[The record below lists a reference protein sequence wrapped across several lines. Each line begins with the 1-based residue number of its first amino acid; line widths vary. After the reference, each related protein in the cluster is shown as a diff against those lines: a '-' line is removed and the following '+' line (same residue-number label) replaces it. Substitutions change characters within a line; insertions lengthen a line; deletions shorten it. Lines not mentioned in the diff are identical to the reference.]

1 MKSQFKKLGMERL
14 LLRLKLEILFL
25 GKYNFPNISSDFPKL
40 ILNLMENMFFTKF
53 PKS

>member
-1 MKSQFKKLGMERL
+1 M
-14 LLRLKLEILFL
+14 KLEILFL